1 MKSPIFSFPAVL
13 HSGSEATQ
21 SEIDIQ
27 SAIVAGWTGRDTAA
41 VEKHI
46 AELEELGVKR
56 PVSTP
61 VFYRVASTR
70 LTTQNAVEV
79 SGEDSSGEVEFVLM
93 KVDGR
98 MWVGVGSDHTDR
110 KVETYNVT
118 VSKQMCDKPI
128 SPEFWAYEDVASHWD
143 KLVLR
148 SYIHENGQRA
158 VYQEGPVA
166 GMLPPDGLL
175 SRWNGGDLEDGSLMF
190 GGTLA
195 VHGGI
200 RPSSRFEI
208 EIEDPVRGRRISH
221 AYDIITLPVA
231 G

>member
-1 MKSPIFSFPAVL
+1 MKPPFFSFPAVL
-13 HSGSEATQ
+13 HSGAEATH
-21 SEIDIQ
+21 SEIGIQ
-27 SAIVAGWTGRDTAA
+27 SAIVAGWTGRDAAA

-56 PVSTP
+56 PTSTP
-61 VFYRVASTR
+61 IFYRVAATR
-70 LTTQNAVEV
+70 LTTQAVVEM

-93 KVDGR
+93 KSGGR

-110 KVETYNVT
+110 KVETYSVT

-128 SPEFWAYEDVASHWD
+128 SPEFWAYEDVAPHWD

-148 SYIHENGQRA
+148 SYIEENGRRA

-175 SRWNGGDLEDGSLMF
+175 TRWNGGDLEDGALMF
-190 GGTLA
+190 CGTLA

-208 EIEDPVRGRRISH
+208 EIEDPVRGRKISH
-221 AYDIITLPVA
+221 AYDVITLPVA

>member
-1 MKSPIFSFPAVL
+1 M
-13 HSGSEATQ
+13 HSGVEATH
-21 SEIDIQ
+21 SEVGIQ
-27 SAIVAGWTGRDTAA
+27 NAVVAGWTGRDVAA

-56 PVSTP
+56 PASTP
-61 VFYRVASTR
+61 IFYRVAATR
-70 LTTQNAVEV
+70 LTTQEAVEV

-93 KVDGR
+93 KVGGR
-98 MWVGVGSDHTDR
+98 IWVGVGSDHTDR
-110 KVETYNVT
+110 KVETYSVT

-128 SPEFWAYEDVASHWD
+128 SPEFWAYEDVAPHWD
-143 KLVLR
+143 ALVLR
-148 SYIHENGQRA
+148 SYIVESGKRA

-175 SRWNGGDLEDGSLMF
+175 SRWNGGDLEDGTLMF

-208 EIEDPVRGRRISH
+208 EIEDPVRQRKISH
-221 AYDIITLPVA
+221 SYDIITLPVA